1 MRIKTWTT
9 LSGVSALALLLFAF
23 PGTSFG
29 QSAAPAPK
37 APQAPTAPRAL
48 PAPAAPE
55 AACDLNDD
63 ATELASQAVADE
75 YAAEAEQL
83 AADGE
88 KLAAEGEQLAAEED
102 QMESQEIGNLDALT
116 ANLASLQSDE
126 LANEAAALAQMKK
139 RVIEIN
145 PDAPEV
151 WSSDDNSGWLGIEI
165 SEVNSDK
172 AKELKLS
179 ETRGVVVGSVEPDGP
194 AAKAGLKE
202 NDVILSY
209 EGQNVEGTIQFRRL
223 VRETPPGRSVP
234 LSISRDGSVQTITI
248 EVGERENGFGSSD
261 NDSAPRVYKFKM
273 PNVQEFKMPDF
284 DFNPMVT
291 PESMDF
297 HTPLLGIGAED
308 LSGQLGDYFGVPS
321 GEGILV
327 REVRSGTPAE
337 KAGLKAGDVITK
349 VDGQTVKSTRDLRA
363 QLRQK
368 IDQKSVTLS
377 VVRKGS
383 EISVPVAIEKPRR
396 IDAPQIVNRAQL

>member
-1 MRIKTWTT
+1 MRIKTWMALT
-9 LSGVSALALLLFAF
+9 GVSALALLLFAF
-23 PGTSFG
+23 PSTSFA
-29 QSAAPAPK
+29 QSAAPAAK
-37 APQAPTAPRAL
+37 APQAPTAPSS
-48 PAPAAPE
+48 PSAPQACELDNIAAE
-55 AACDLNDD
+55 AADV
-63 ATELASQAVADE
+63 AVADD
-75 YAAEAEQL
+75 L
-83 AADGE
+83 AAATDR
-88 KLAAEGEQLAAEED
+88 LAAEGVQLALEED
-102 QMESQEIGNLDALT
+102 DMESQEIGNLDALT
-116 ANLASLQSDE
+116 ANLANLQSDE
-126 LANEAAALAQMKK
+126 LAKEAVSLTQEKK
-139 RVIEIN
+139 RVIEIT
-145 PDAPEV
+145 PDSQEA
-151 WSSDDNSGWLGIEI
+151 WTSDDNSGWLGIEI
-165 SEVNSDK
+165 SEVSADK

-179 ETRGVVVGSVEPDGP
+179 ETHGVVVGSVETDSP

-223 VRETPPGRSVP
+223 VRETPPGRSIP
-234 LSISRDGSVQTITI
+234 LTVSRDGSVQTLTI
-248 EVGERENGFGSSD
+248 EVGERNSVFGFGD
-261 NDSAPRVYKFKM
+261 KDSAPHVYKFKI

-284 DFNPMVT
+284 DFNPVVT

-308 LSGQLGDYFGVPS
+308 LSGQLGDYFGAPS

-349 VDGQTVKSTRDLRA
+349 VDGQTVKSTRDLRT

-368 IDQKSVTLS
+368 IDQKTVTLS
-377 VVRKGS
+377 VLRKGS

>member
-1 MRIKTWTT
+1 MRIKTWMALT
-9 LSGVSALALLLFAF
+9 GVSVLALLLLAF
-23 PGTSFG
+23 PGTGFG

-37 APQAPTAPRAL
+37 APASTAPS
-48 PAPAAPE
+48 APSAPQ
-55 AACDLNDD
+55 ACDLDNVAAEAAD
-63 ATELASQAVADE
+63 LAVAD
-75 YAAEAEQL
+75 AIADATDQL
-83 AADGE
+83 AASSDL
-88 KLAAEGEQLAAEED
+88 LADEED

-116 ANLASLQSDE
+116 ANLASLQSNE
-126 LANEAAALAQMKK
+126 LANEASALAQEKK
-139 RVIEIN
+139 SVIEIS
-145 PDAPEV
+145 PDSQEL
-151 WSSDDNSGWLGIEI
+151 WTSDDNSGWLGIEI
-165 SEVNSDK
+165 SEVNADK
-172 AKELKLS
+172 AKELKLA
-179 ETRGVVVGSVEPDGP
+179 ETRGVVVGNIEADSP

-223 VRETPPGRSVP
+223 VRETPPGRSIP
-234 LSISRDGSVQTITI
+234 LSVSRDGSVQTITI
-248 EVGERENGFGSSD
+248 EVGERSSVLSSGD
-261 NDSAPRVYKFKM
+261 KDSAPRVYKFKV

-291 PESMDF
+291 PEAMDF

-349 VDGQTVKSTRDLRA
+349 VDGQTVKSTRDLRS

>member
-1 MRIKTWTT
+1 MRIKTWKA
-9 LSGVSALALLLFAF
+9 LAGVSTLALLLFAF

-37 APQAPTAPRAL
+37 ALRVPSAM
-48 PAPAAPE
+48 PAPVAPE
-55 AACDLNDD
+55 AACDLND
-63 ATELASQAVADE
+63 AAEAASQAVTDE
-75 YAAEAEQL
+75 YVVL
-83 AADGE
+83 ADQ
-88 KLAAEGEQLAAEED
+88 LAAEGERLATEED

-116 ANLASLQSDE
+116 ANLANLQSDE
-126 LANEAAALAQMKK
+126 LANEAAALAQVKK

-145 PDAPEV
+145 PEAPEV
-151 WSSDDNSGWLGIEI
+151 WGSDDNSGWLGIEI

-179 ETRGVVVGSVEPDGP
+179 ETRGVVVGSVEPDSP

-209 EGQNVEGTIQFRRL
+209 EGQNVEGTLQFRRL
-223 VRETPPGRSVP
+223 VRETPPGRSIP
-234 LSISRDGSVQTITI
+234 LSVSRDGSVQTMTI
-248 EVGERENGFGSSD
+248 EVGERDGGSGD
-261 NDSAPRVYKFKM
+261 KDSAPRVYKFKV

-284 DFNPMVT
+284 DFNPVIA

-349 VDGQTVKSTRDLRA
+349 VDGQAVKSTRDLRA
-363 QLRQK
+363 QLREK
-368 IDQKSVTLS
+368 IDQKTVTLS
-377 VVRKGS
+377 VMRKGS

>member
-1 MRIKTWTT
+1 MRIKTWMA

-29 QSAAPAPK
+29 QTAAPAPK
-37 APQAPTAPRAL
+37 APQAPIASGAL

-63 ATELASQAVADE
+63 AAEAASQAVTDE
-75 YAAEAEQL
+75 YVVI
-83 AADGE
+83 ADQ
-88 KLAAEGEQLAAEED
+88 LAAEGERLATEED

-126 LANEAAALAQMKK
+126 LANDAAALAQVKK

-165 SEVNSDK
+165 SEVNSEK

-179 ETRGVVVGSVEPDGP
+179 ETRGVVVGSVEADGP

-223 VRETPPGRSVP
+223 VRESPPGRSIP
-234 LSISRDGSVQTITI
+234 LSISRDGSVQTLTI
-248 EVGERENGFGSSD
+248 EVGQRENGFGSGDS
-261 NDSAPRVYKFKM
+261 DSAPRVYKFKV

-297 HTPLLGIGAED
+297 HAPLLGIGAED

-349 VDGQTVKSTRDLRA
+349 VDGQTVKSTRDLRS

>member
-1 MRIKTWTT
+1 MRIRTWMA
-9 LSGVSALALLLFAF
+9 LAGVSALALLLFAF

-37 APQAPTAPRAL
+37 ASQAPSVQ

-55 AACDLNDD
+55 AACDLND
-63 ATELASQAVADE
+63 AAEAASQAVTDE
-75 YAAEAEQL
+75 YVVL
-83 AADGE
+83 ADQ
-88 KLAAEGEQLAAEED
+88 LAAEGERLATEED

-116 ANLASLQSDE
+116 ANLANLQSDE
-126 LANEAAALAQMKK
+126 LANEAAALAQVKK
-139 RVIEIN
+139 RVIEIT
-145 PDAPEV
+145 PDNTEV
-151 WSSDDNSGWLGIEI
+151 WGSDDNSGWLGIEI

-179 ETRGVVVGSVEPDGP
+179 ETRGVVVGSVEPDSP

-209 EGQNVEGTIQFRRL
+209 EGQNVEGTLQFRRL
-223 VRETPPGRSVP
+223 VRETPPGRSIP
-234 LSISRDGSVQTITI
+234 LTVSRDGSVQTMTV
-248 EVGERENGFGSSD
+248 EVGERDGGSGD
-261 NDSAPRVYKFKM
+261 RDSAPRVYKFKA

-284 DFNPMVT
+284 DFNPVIA

-349 VDGQTVKSTRDLRA
+349 VDGQAVKSTRDLRA
-363 QLRQK
+363 QLREK
-368 IDQKSVTLS
+368 VDQKTVTLS
-377 VVRKGS
+377 VMRKGS

>member
-1 MRIKTWTT
+1 MRIRTWMA
-9 LSGVSALALLLFAF
+9 LAGVSALALLLFAF

-37 APQAPTAPRAL
+37 ASQAPSVQ

-55 AACDLNDD
+55 AACDLND
-63 ATELASQAVADE
+63 AAEAASQAVTDE
-75 YAAEAEQL
+75 YVVL
-83 AADGE
+83 ADQ
-88 KLAAEGEQLAAEED
+88 LAAEGERLAAEED

-116 ANLASLQSDE
+116 ANLANLQSDE
-126 LANEAAALAQMKK
+126 LANEAAALAQVKK
-139 RVIEIN
+139 RVIEIT
-145 PDAPEV
+145 PDNTEV
-151 WSSDDNSGWLGIEI
+151 WGSDDNSGWLGIEI

-179 ETRGVVVGSVEPDGP
+179 ETRGVVVGSVEPDSP

-209 EGQNVEGTIQFRRL
+209 EGQNVEGTLQFRRL
-223 VRETPPGRSVP
+223 VRETPPGRSIP
-234 LSISRDGSVQTITI
+234 LTVSRDGSVQTMTF
-248 EVGERENGFGSSD
+248 EVGERDGGSGD
-261 NDSAPRVYKFKM
+261 RDSAPRVYKFKA

-284 DFNPMVT
+284 DFNPVIA

-349 VDGQTVKSTRDLRA
+349 VDGQAVKSTRDLRA
-363 QLRQK
+363 QLREK
-368 IDQKSVTLS
+368 VDQKTVTLS
-377 VVRKGS
+377 VMRKGS

>member
-1 MRIKTWTT
+1 MRIRTWMA
-9 LSGVSALALLLFAF
+9 LAGVSALALLLFAF

-37 APQAPTAPRAL
+37 ASQAPSVQ

-55 AACDLNDD
+55 AACDLND
-63 ATELASQAVADE
+63 AAEAASQAVTDE
-75 YAAEAEQL
+75 YVVL
-83 AADGE
+83 ADQ
-88 KLAAEGEQLAAEED
+88 LAAEGERLAAEED

-116 ANLASLQSDE
+116 ANLANLQSDE
-126 LANEAAALAQMKK
+126 LANEAAALAQVKK
-139 RVIEIN
+139 RVIEIT
-145 PDAPEV
+145 PDNTEV
-151 WSSDDNSGWLGIEI
+151 WGSDDNSGWLGIEI

-179 ETRGVVVGSVEPDGP
+179 ETRGVVVGSVEPDSP

-209 EGQNVEGTIQFRRL
+209 EGQNVEGTLQFRRL
-223 VRETPPGRSVP
+223 VRETPPGRSIP
-234 LSISRDGSVQTITI
+234 LTVSRDGSVQTMTV
-248 EVGERENGFGSSD
+248 EVGERDGGSGD
-261 NDSAPRVYKFKM
+261 RDSAPRVYKFKA

-284 DFNPMVT
+284 DFNPVIA

-349 VDGQTVKSTRDLRA
+349 VDGQAVKSTRDLRA
-363 QLRQK
+363 QLREK
-368 IDQKSVTLS
+368 VDQKTVTLS
-377 VVRKGS
+377 VMRKGS

>member
-1 MRIKTWTT
+1 MRIKTWMALT
-9 LSGVSALALLLFAF
+9 GVSALALMLFAF

-29 QSAAPAPK
+29 QSGAPAPK
-37 APQAPTAPRAL
+37 APQAPTAPS
-48 PAPAAPE
+48 APSAPQACELDNAVAE
-55 AACDLNDD
+55 AADL
-63 ATELASQAVADE
+63 AVADE
-75 YAAEAEQL
+75 L
-83 AADGE
+83 AAATDQ
-88 KLAAEGEQLAAEED
+88 LAAEGAQLAVEED
-102 QMESQEIGNLDALT
+102 LMESQEIGNLDALT
-116 ANLASLQSDE
+116 ANLASLQSEE
-126 LANEAAALAQMKK
+126 LAKEAASLTQEKK
-139 RVIEIN
+139 HVIEIS
-145 PDAPEV
+145 PDSQEL
-151 WSSDDNSGWLGIEI
+151 WTSDDNSGWLGIEI
-165 SEVNSDK
+165 SEVNADK

-179 ETRGVVVGSVEPDGP
+179 ETRGVVVGSVDPDSP

-248 EVGERENGFGSSD
+248 EVGERSSVFGPGD
-261 NDSAPRVYKFKM
+261 KDSAPRVYKFKV

-291 PESMDF
+291 PEAMDF

-349 VDGQTVKSTRDLRA
+349 VDGQTVKSTRDLRS

-368 IDQKSVTLS
+368 IDQKTVTLS
-377 VVRKGS
+377 VLRKGS

>member
-1 MRIKTWTT
+1 MRIKTWMALT
-9 LSGVSALALLLFAF
+9 GVSVLALMLFAF

-29 QSAAPAPK
+29 QSGAPAPK
-37 APQAPTAPRAL
+37 APQAPTAPS
-48 PAPAAPE
+48 APSAPQACELDNAVAE
-55 AACDLNDD
+55 AADL
-63 ATELASQAVADE
+63 AVADE
-75 YAAEAEQL
+75 L
-83 AADGE
+83 AAATDQ
-88 KLAAEGEQLAAEED
+88 LAAEGAQLAVEED
-102 QMESQEIGNLDALT
+102 LMESQEIGNLDALT
-116 ANLASLQSDE
+116 ANLASLQSEE
-126 LANEAAALAQMKK
+126 LAKEAASLTQEKK
-139 RVIEIN
+139 HVIEIS
-145 PDAPEV
+145 PDSQEL
-151 WSSDDNSGWLGIEI
+151 WTSDDNSGWLGIEI
-165 SEVNSDK
+165 SEVNADK

-179 ETRGVVVGSVEPDGP
+179 ETRGVVVGSVDPDSP

-248 EVGERENGFGSSD
+248 EVGERSSVFGPGD
-261 NDSAPRVYKFKM
+261 KDSAPRVYKFKV

-291 PESMDF
+291 PEAMDF

-349 VDGQTVKSTRDLRA
+349 VDGQTVKSTRDLRS

-368 IDQKSVTLS
+368 IDQKTVTLS
-377 VVRKGS
+377 VLRKGS

>member
-1 MRIKTWTT
+1 MRIKTWKA
-9 LSGVSALALLLFAF
+9 LAGVSALALLLFAF

-37 APQAPTAPRAL
+37 ASQAPSVQ

-55 AACDLNDD
+55 AACDLND
-63 ATELASQAVADE
+63 AAEAASQAVTDE
-75 YAAEAEQL
+75 YVVL
-83 AADGE
+83 ADQ
-88 KLAAEGEQLAAEED
+88 LAAEGERLAAEED

-116 ANLASLQSDE
+116 ANLANLQSDE
-126 LANEAAALAQMKK
+126 LANEAAALAQVKK
-139 RVIEIN
+139 RVIEIT
-145 PDAPEV
+145 PDNTEV
-151 WSSDDNSGWLGIEI
+151 WGSDDNSGWLGIEI

-179 ETRGVVVGSVEPDGP
+179 ETRGVVVGSVEPDSP

-209 EGQNVEGTIQFRRL
+209 EGQNVEGTLQFRRL
-223 VRETPPGRSVP
+223 VRETPPGRSIP
-234 LSISRDGSVQTITI
+234 LTVSRDGSVQTMTV
-248 EVGERENGFGSSD
+248 EVGERDGGSGD
-261 NDSAPRVYKFKM
+261 RDSAPRVYKFKA

-284 DFNPMVT
+284 DFNPVIA

-308 LSGQLGDYFGVPS
+308 LSGQLGDYFGVAS

-349 VDGQTVKSTRDLRA
+349 VDGQAVKSTRDLRA
-363 QLRQK
+363 QLREK
-368 IDQKSVTLS
+368 VDQKTVTLS
-377 VVRKGS
+377 VMRKGS

>member
-1 MRIKTWTT
+1 MRIKTWKA
-9 LSGVSALALLLFAF
+9 LAGVSTLALLLFAF

-37 APQAPTAPRAL
+37 APRVPSAM
-48 PAPAAPE
+48 PAPVAPE
-55 AACDLNDD
+55 AACDLND
-63 ATELASQAVADE
+63 AAEAASQAVTDE
-75 YAAEAEQL
+75 YVVL
-83 AADGE
+83 ADQ
-88 KLAAEGEQLAAEED
+88 LAAEGERLATEED

-116 ANLASLQSDE
+116 ANLANLQSDE
-126 LANEAAALAQMKK
+126 LANEAAALAQVKK
-139 RVIEIN
+139 RVIEIS
-145 PDAPEV
+145 PEAPEV
-151 WSSDDNSGWLGIEI
+151 WGSDVNSGWLGIEI

-179 ETRGVVVGSVEPDGP
+179 ETRGVVVGSVEPDSP

-209 EGQNVEGTIQFRRL
+209 EGQNVEGTLQFRRL
-223 VRETPPGRSVP
+223 VRETPPGRSIP
-234 LSISRDGSVQTITI
+234 LSVSRDGSVQTMTI
-248 EVGERENGFGSSD
+248 EVGERDGGSGD
-261 NDSAPRVYKFKM
+261 KDSAPRVYKFKV

-284 DFNPMVT
+284 DFNPVIA

-349 VDGQTVKSTRDLRA
+349 VDGQAVKSTRDLRA
-363 QLRQK
+363 QLREK
-368 IDQKSVTLS
+368 IDQKTVTLS
-377 VVRKGS
+377 VMRKGS

>member
-1 MRIKTWTT
+1 MRIKTWKA
-9 LSGVSALALLLFAF
+9 LAGVSTLALLLFAF

-37 APQAPTAPRAL
+37 APRVPSAM
-48 PAPAAPE
+48 PAPVAPE
-55 AACDLNDD
+55 AACDLND
-63 ATELASQAVADE
+63 AAEAASQAVTDE
-75 YAAEAEQL
+75 YVVL
-83 AADGE
+83 ADQ
-88 KLAAEGEQLAAEED
+88 LAAEGERLATEED

-116 ANLASLQSDE
+116 ANLANLQSDE
-126 LANEAAALAQMKK
+126 LANEAAALAQVKK
-139 RVIEIN
+139 RVIEIS
-145 PDAPEV
+145 PEAPEV
-151 WSSDDNSGWLGIEI
+151 WGSDDNSGWLGIEI

-179 ETRGVVVGSVEPDGP
+179 ETRGVVVGSVEPDSP

-209 EGQNVEGTIQFRRL
+209 EGQNVEGTLQFRRL
-223 VRETPPGRSVP
+223 VRETPPGRSIP
-234 LSISRDGSVQTITI
+234 LSVSRDGSVQTMTI
-248 EVGERENGFGSSD
+248 EVGERDGGSGD
-261 NDSAPRVYKFKM
+261 KDSGPRVYKFKV

-284 DFNPMVT
+284 DFNPVIA

-349 VDGQTVKSTRDLRA
+349 VDGQAVKSTRDLRA
-363 QLRQK
+363 QLREK
-368 IDQKSVTLS
+368 IDQKTVTLS
-377 VVRKGS
+377 VMRKGS

>member
-1 MRIKTWTT
+1 MRIKTWMALT
-9 LSGVSALALLLFAF
+9 GVTALAFLLFAF
-23 PGTSFG
+23 SGASFG
-29 QSAAPAPK
+29 QSGATAPK
-37 APQAPTAPRAL
+37 APQAPSAPSAP
-48 PAPAAPE
+48 PAAAAPE
-55 AACDLNDD
+55 AACDLNND
-63 ATELASQAVADE
+63 AADAAAKVISDE
-75 YAAEAEQL
+75 YAA
-83 AADGE
+83 AADQ
-88 KLAAEGEQLAAEED
+88 LAAEGEQLVAEED

-116 ANLASLQSDE
+116 ANLANLQSDE
-126 LANEAAALAQMKK
+126 LAKEPSALAQVKK
-139 RVIEIN
+139 QVIAIT
-145 PDAPEV
+145 PDAQEV
-151 WSSDDNSGWLGIEI
+151 WTSDDNSGWLGIEI
-165 SEVNSDK
+165 SEVNPEN

-179 ETRGVVVGSVEPDGP
+179 ETRGVVVGSVEPDSP

-223 VRETPPGRSVP
+223 VRETPPGRSIP
-234 LSISRDGSVQTITI
+234 LSVSRDGSVQTITI
-248 EVGERENGFGSSD
+248 EVGERDGGFGPGD
-261 NDSAPRVYKFKM
+261 KDAAPHVYKFKM

-291 PESMDF
+291 PEAMDF

-308 LSGQLGDYFGVPS
+308 LSGQLGDYFGAPS

-368 IDQKSVTLS
+368 IDQKTVTLS
-377 VVRKGS
+377 VLRKGS

>member
-1 MRIKTWTT
+1 MRIKTWMALT
-9 LSGVSALALLLFAF
+9 GVSALALMLFAF

-29 QSAAPAPK
+29 QSGAPAPK
-37 APQAPTAPRAL
+37 APQAPTAPS
-48 PAPAAPE
+48 APSAPQACELDNAVAE
-55 AACDLNDD
+55 AADL
-63 ATELASQAVADE
+63 AVADE
-75 YAAEAEQL
+75 L
-83 AADGE
+83 AAATDQ
-88 KLAAEGEQLAAEED
+88 LAAEGAQLAVEED
-102 QMESQEIGNLDALT
+102 LMESQEIGNLDALT
-116 ANLASLQSDE
+116 ANLASLQSEE
-126 LANEAAALAQMKK
+126 LAKEAASLTQEKK
-139 RVIEIN
+139 HVIEIS
-145 PDAPEV
+145 PDSQEL
-151 WSSDDNSGWLGIEI
+151 WTSDDNSGWLGIEI
-165 SEVNSDK
+165 SEVNADK

-179 ETRGVVVGSVEPDGP
+179 ETRGVVVGSVDPDSP

-248 EVGERENGFGSSD
+248 EVGERSSVFGPGD
-261 NDSAPRVYKFKM
+261 KDSAPRVYKFKV

-291 PESMDF
+291 PEAMDF

-349 VDGQTVKSTRDLRA
+349 VDGQTVKSRRDLRS

-368 IDQKSVTLS
+368 IDQKTVTLS
-377 VVRKGS
+377 VLRKGS

-396 IDAPQIVNRAQL
+396 IDAPQIVTRAQL

>member
-1 MRIKTWTT
+1 MRIKTWMALT
-9 LSGVSALALLLFAF
+9 GVSALALLLFAF

-37 APQAPTAPRAL
+37 APQAPTAPSS
-48 PAPAAPE
+48 PSVPQ
-55 AACDLNDD
+55 ACDLDKAAAEAVD
-63 ATELASQAVADE
+63 IAVADE
-75 YAAEAEQL
+75 IAAATDQS
-83 AADGE
+83 
-88 KLAAEGEQLAAEED
+88 AAEGVQLALEED
-102 QMESQEIGNLDALT
+102 EMESQEIGNLDALT

-126 LANEAAALAQMKK
+126 LANEAASLTQEKK
-139 RVIEIN
+139 RVIEIS
-145 PDAPEV
+145 PDSQEV
-151 WSSDDNSGWLGIEI
+151 WTSDDNSGWLGIDI
-165 SEVNSDK
+165 SEVSAEK

-179 ETRGVVVGSVEPDGP
+179 ETRGVVVGSVEPDSP

-202 NDVILSY
+202 NDVILSF

-223 VRETPPGRSVP
+223 VRETPPGRAIP
-234 LSISRDGSVQTITI
+234 LSVSRDGSVQSITI
-248 EVGERENGFGSSD
+248 EVGERSSVVGLGD
-261 NDSAPRVYKFKM
+261 KDSAPRFYKFKV

-291 PESMDF
+291 PEAMDF

-349 VDGQTVKSTRDLRA
+349 VDGQTVKSTRDLRT

-368 IDQKSVTLS
+368 IDQKTVTLS
-377 VVRKGS
+377 VLRKGS

>member
-1 MRIKTWTT
+1 MRIKTWMALT
-9 LSGVSALALLLFAF
+9 GVSALALMLFAF

-29 QSAAPAPK
+29 QSGAPAPK
-37 APQAPTAPRAL
+37 APQAPTAPS
-48 PAPAAPE
+48 APSAPQACELDNAVAE
-55 AACDLNDD
+55 AADL
-63 ATELASQAVADE
+63 AVADE
-75 YAAEAEQL
+75 L
-83 AADGE
+83 AAATDQ
-88 KLAAEGEQLAAEED
+88 LAAEGAQLAVEED
-102 QMESQEIGNLDALT
+102 LMESQEIGNLDALT
-116 ANLASLQSDE
+116 ANLASLQSEE
-126 LANEAAALAQMKK
+126 LAKEAASLTQEKK
-139 RVIEIN
+139 RVIEIS
-145 PDAPEV
+145 PDSQEL
-151 WSSDDNSGWLGIEI
+151 WTSDDNSGWLGIEI
-165 SEVNSDK
+165 SEVNADK

-179 ETRGVVVGSVEPDGP
+179 ETRGVVVGSVDPDSP

-248 EVGERENGFGSSD
+248 EVGERSSVFGPGD
-261 NDSAPRVYKFKM
+261 KDSAPRVYKFKV

-291 PESMDF
+291 PEAMDF

-349 VDGQTVKSTRDLRA
+349 VDGQTVKSTRDLRS

-368 IDQKSVTLS
+368 IDQKTVTLS
-377 VVRKGS
+377 VLRKGS

>member
-1 MRIKTWTT
+1 MRIKTWMALT
-9 LSGVSALALLLFAF
+9 GVSALALMLFAF

-29 QSAAPAPK
+29 QSGAPAPK
-37 APQAPTAPRAL
+37 APQAPTAPS
-48 PAPAAPE
+48 APSAPQACELDNAVAE
-55 AACDLNDD
+55 AADL
-63 ATELASQAVADE
+63 AVADE
-75 YAAEAEQL
+75 L
-83 AADGE
+83 AAATDQ
-88 KLAAEGEQLAAEED
+88 LAAEGAQLAVEED
-102 QMESQEIGNLDALT
+102 LMESQEIGNLDALT
-116 ANLASLQSDE
+116 ANLASLQSEE
-126 LANEAAALAQMKK
+126 LAKEAASLTQEKK
-139 RVIEIN
+139 RVIEIS
-145 PDAPEV
+145 PDSQEL
-151 WSSDDNSGWLGIEI
+151 WTSDDNSGWLGIEI
-165 SEVNSDK
+165 SEVNADK

-179 ETRGVVVGSVEPDGP
+179 ETRGVVVGSVDPDSP

-234 LSISRDGSVQTITI
+234 LSISRDGSVQTVTI
-248 EVGERENGFGSSD
+248 EVAERSSVFGPGD
-261 NDSAPRVYKFKM
+261 KDSAPRVYKFKV

-291 PESMDF
+291 PEAMDF

-349 VDGQTVKSTRDLRA
+349 VDGQTVKSTRDLRS

-368 IDQKSVTLS
+368 IDQKTVTLS
-377 VVRKGS
+377 VLRKGS